1 MSMTTERVKISVD
14 VREEVIKWGL
24 RALAVLTF
32 LILWEW
38 YGNQPDTFA
47 IAPPSE
53 VFAELWEVISSGV
66 ILKAIAG
73 TLGTAVV
80 GYVISVVL
88 GVALGLIIAVSIWA
102 RNTIEPII
110 NALYAAPLSMLIPIL
125 GVYIGLGFRGR
136 VVLVV
141 LWAVF
146 VIIIN
151 TSTGIREVSP
161 SLIEMAQ
168 AFCLNRWGTY
178 RKVILPAALP
188 SILVGLRLGAGRALR
203 GAITAELLL
212 IVVNMGRFLIGAGST
227 FNMPRLLA
235 GIVFV
240 VFVGLLVIQGAEY
253 LEDRIMS
260 WRHM

>member
-1 MSMTTERVKISVD
+1 MSTTTSQAKFTID
-14 VREEVIKWGL
+14 VREEAIKWGL
-24 RALAVLTF
+24 RLLAVITF
-32 LILWEW
+32 LLLWEW

-53 VFAELWEVISSGV
+53 VFAELWEVISSGL

-73 TLGTAVV
+73 TLGTMLV
-80 GYVISVVL
+80 GYSISVVL
-88 GVALGLIIAVSIWA
+88 GVIIGLAIALSVWA

-110 NALYAAPLSMLIPIL
+110 SALFAAPLSMLIPIL
-125 GVYIGLGFRGR
+125 GIYIGLGFRGR

-141 LWAVF
+141 LWSIF

-151 TSTGIREVSP
+151 TATGVREVSP
-161 SLIEMAQ
+161 SLLEMAQ
-168 AFCLNRWGTY
+168 AFCLGRWRTY

-212 IVVNMGRFLIGAGST
+212 FVVNMGRFLIGAGST

-235 GIVFV
+235 GIIFV
-240 VFVGLLVIQGAEY
+240 VFVGLLIIQGAEY
-253 LEDRIMS
+253 LEDRIMG